1 VSVRKATHGYIAEGS
16 DNFVFVAS
24 FLLAI
29 VTAIYI
35 SRYGLYPK
43 TGFIVTAACV
53 TCVLLADDL
62 RNLGRLP
69 VKRNRL
75 GELACFIEWMIDGLR
90 PA

>member
-1 VSVRKATHGYIAEGS
+1 MAILRKGLII
-16 DNFVFVAS
+16 FVFVAS
-24 FLLAI
+24 FLLAT

-43 TGFIVTAACV
+43 TGFIVAAASV

-62 RNLGRLP
+62 RNLSRLP
-69 VKRNRL
+69 VTRNRL
-75 GELACFIEWMIDGLR
+75 KEFVYFIAWLIDGQR

>member
-1 VSVRKATHGYIAEGS
+1 MATLRK
-16 DNFVFVAS
+16 NLVMFVFAAS

-29 VTAIYI
+29 ATAIYI
-35 SRYGLYPK
+35 ICYGLYPK

-62 RNLGRLP
+62 RTIGQVP

-75 GELACFIEWMIDGLR
+75 KELICFIAWMIDDQR